1 MSESIYLFTNGAIK
15 RKDNTIF
22 FELEDGTKKFI
33 PIENTRELHIFGE
46 VSLNKDL
53 LEYLSK
59 KEIIL
64 HFYNYYEYYTGSFY
78 PKEHYNSG
86 YMTVQQAVHYID
98 DTKRLSL
105 AVKFVRGA
113 YLNIRKVL
121 SYYSHR
127 GINLEK
133 QIQSIDLLSQLI
145 SSQQDINQLMAIEG
159 NIRECYY
166 SCFDII
172 TQDED
177 FTFGS
182 RTKRPPS
189 NRINAL
195 ISFGNSIL
203 YTIVLSEIYKT
214 HLDPRIGYLH
224 ASNYRRFTLNL
235 DVAEIFKPII
245 VDRIIFSLL
254 NKQMIQKNDFEEH
267 LNGLYL
273 KDSGRKLFIE
283 KLEER
288 LKTTIVHNKIGRE
301 TSYRRL
307 IRMELY
313 KIEKHLLEEEE
324 YVPFVSEW

>member
-1 MSESIYLFTNGAIK
+1 MSESIYLFTNGTVK

-46 VSLNKDL
+46 VTLNKDL

-64 HFYNYYEYYTGSFY
+64 HFYNYYEYYVGSFY

-98 DTKRLSL
+98 DQKRLIL
-105 AVKFVRGA
+105 ARKFVQGA

-121 SYYSHR
+121 SYYLHR
-127 GINLEK
+127 GINLDIPIQKIDQLATLLGEQTDIEK
-133 QIQSIDLLSQLI
+133 
-145 SSQQDINQLMAIEG
+145 LMAIEG
-159 NIRECYY
+159 NIRETYY
-166 SCFDII
+166 TCFDSI
-172 TQDED
+172 TQNED
-177 FTFGS
+177 FTFVA
-182 RTKRPPS
+182 RTKRPPE
-189 NRINAL
+189 NRINTL
-195 ISFGNSIL
+195 ISFGNSLL

-224 ASNYRRFTLNL
+224 SSNYRRFTLNL

-245 VDRIIFSLL
+245 VDRIIFGLL
-254 NKQMIQKNDFEEH
+254 NKQMIQKNDFDDH
-267 LNGLYL
+267 LSGLYL
-273 KDSGRKLFIE
+273 KDNARKLFVE

-288 LKTTIVHNKIGRE
+288 LKTTIMHNKVGRE

>member
-1 MSESIYLFTNGAIK
+1 MSESIYLFTNGAVK

-53 LEYLSK
+53 LEYLSR
-59 KEIIL
+59 KEIII
-64 HFYNYYEYYTGSFY
+64 HFYNYYRYYVGSFY
-78 PKEHYNSG
+78 PKEHYNAG

-98 DTKRLSL
+98 DQKRLVL
-105 AVKFVRGA
+105 ARKFVQGA
-113 YLNIRKVL
+113 HLNIRKVL
-121 SYYSHR
+121 SYYFHR
-127 GINLEK
+127 GVNLDFTIQKIDQLAMLIQEQPNIEK
-133 QIQSIDLLSQLI
+133 
-145 SSQQDINQLMAIEG
+145 LMAIEG
-159 NIRECYY
+159 NIRDAYY
-166 SCFDII
+166 SCFDQI
-172 TQDED
+172 TQNDD
-177 FTFGS
+177 FIFVS
-182 RTKRPPS
+182 RSKRPPE

-195 ISFGNSIL
+195 ISFGNSML

-214 HLDPRIGYLH
+214 HLDPRIGFLH
-224 ASNYRRFTLNL
+224 TSNFRRFSLNL

-245 VDRIIFSLL
+245 VDRIIFGLL
-254 NKQMIQKNDFEEH
+254 NKQMIQKNDFDDH

-273 KDSGRKLFIE
+273 KESGRKLFIQ

-288 LKTTIVHNKIGRE
+288 LKTTILHNKVGRE
-301 TSYRRL
+301 ISYRRL

-313 KIEKHLLEEEE
+313 KIEKHLLGEEE